1 MRTLGKHLKVGDTI
15 EVWWKPGRDTILA
28 LEPYHGPLAYLW
40 EAHGGARL
48 GTFAINRSGMTID
61 GGEWFTVVASTTKR
75 R

>member
-40 EAHGGARL
+40 EEQGGARL
-48 GTFAINRSGMTID
+48 ATFVINRSGMTID
-61 GGEWFTVVASTTKR
+61 PGERFTVVASTAKR